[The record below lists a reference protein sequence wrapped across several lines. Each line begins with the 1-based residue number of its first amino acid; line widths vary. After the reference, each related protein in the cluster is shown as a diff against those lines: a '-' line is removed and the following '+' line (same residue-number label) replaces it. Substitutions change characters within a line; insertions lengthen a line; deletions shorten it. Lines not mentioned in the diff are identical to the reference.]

1 MGSFFRR
8 AVSFTLGAIFGI
20 TATVSGVAGGAFWA
34 YKNVK
39 PVEKVV
45 ENKNVEGLGD
55 IETASVEELL
65 NLLASAVE
73 NPDEYTIS
81 RLEQEYNVDL
91 NAFLSSLGINPEDAN
106 EKDLEALKQTPIFS
120 VTEGINQLLK
130 GVKFRALY
138 VFSPKILGKNIDDV
152 LSKEAQE
159 KLGEYTIYSI
169 MEKDPVTGE
178 LGIMKALKTLK
189 LGALLPLQYDATF
202 NADKHEYIY
211 TPKTDNDTLELLANV
226 YIGTVFDIVKGKKI
240 TDEIV
245 DGGLKSIGE
254 MTLKSFLS
262 SIFGLSGAMT
272 ENLGHKLNACGDLLV
287 KDMFVKADGGYV
299 MSYEKL
305 EKELKVGYLFNNY
318 LGQDGNWY
326 IDKDCT
332 VLATGVVKALS
343 EINLYELMQNKDD
356 KLEMLDSVFGEV
368 TFGELLQSVGSTL
381 SDTVGAKALYEITV
395 TQVLKGK
402 YDSIFKNILDAV
414 SVSLGDISFGE
425 VLGFNSDNPIVSALY
440 NIKVGQLLKPD
451 LKEED
456 ALNVIQSA
464 LGAITLGNMLG
475 YERDENNDWIC
486 ENNVYKV
493 LLDYSFDNIFNAVNV
508 RENKTEMIKALLADY
523 TFGDFF
529 SAIYGYEFDEAVNNY
544 KRITVEESQ
553 NVDTGEIVTTE
564 KVEYLDA
571 EFADF
576 LTIKIGD
583 ALTHKDAT
591 SSFNLYERVKGLSLG
606 EIAYSVLQARRK
618 LPDEIQ
624 KISASEY
631 QYITVEEDGYV
642 SLVDD
647 YRQVS
652 EILFQIDFEEYAT
665 HRTDKQYWMD
675 KFIGVKNG
683 TIFFIFMTEEQ
694 ENKNALFKA
703 MLNMSYEDMIN
714 LVTCEQKVD
723 MAEIITAN
731 FSTVEIDG
739 EMKTIYVSDM
749 LELAFDNWQNKV
761 GFKAFGNIEFAPFI
775 NSMLGAES
783 KKEVFG
789 HVSLHDMIDGFNLG
803 RFNDSAFVDKTFN
816 VTLGEIADVLRNRSI
831 SDAFHNVLEPLYE
844 DLTIGECINDFYKG
858 FADKEKIREFTSITM
873 SEFLHSAH
881 TKDLGVF
888 VEKAKACY
896 SELSREEKV
905 AFLGC
910 GACFAGAMY
919 MFDDAMLLKLI
930 NATIGDDTWGDHL
943 ASRLG
948 FTFDGERFTL
958 DGVYNPMA
966 DRLLKEQVNFTF
978 DKSKCSIKEEYIKVA
993 NVGNFVVSYKKIVNY
1008 VNKIGKELH
1017 LGKLASNAE
1026 GEIYFDGSFER
1037 ITLEAMSL
1045 KPYDVYKNRNGLKSF
1060 VKAEY
1065 GDLLVGDFVAP
1076 FVRKALRSFD
1086 FDYSY
1091 QVTGEG
1097 YTVSGS
1103 FINLTEKGFNVTL
1116 NDAYSNRNNL
1126 KAYVKEFVGEL
1137 NVGDFTAD
1145 FVNLVGEKYASS
1157 SYNGNAVLSED
1168 KSSWIVEGD
1177 YDEFLSVTYNMN
1189 VRWALSNARRG
1200 VKSFIAREDVFG
1212 NVRIGYAF
1220 NRGRYYY
1227 DEVENK
1233 WYYAD
1238 GSEMNL
1244 ESGEGRIKEIVFS
1257 TQIKELAGA
1266 DMFATMMNKVKAL
1279 ELGYILNYSLDETDA
1294 ENPVWRDANGNE
1306 VSAVLGRLSGYT
1318 VTEIQNDMDGIMDDV
1333 INDLTLGEVVSE
1345 STINGNGI
1353 FESVKDCKI
1362 SELAGA
1368 VNNMTVGT
1376 AMGYEKRSDG
1386 LWYNGDGLVVRDE
1399 LLNIIAEYKIGHL
1412 TGDVALESGKTFTE
1426 DLIDNMVENVSIG
1439 TIYPDAG
1446 REDADG
1452 FMALIESDW
1461 KVNELADN
1469 LMTKLKT
1476 TATINQ
1482 LIKLGVFGDFFE
1494 LEDGQSAYN
1503 APAYVEG
1510 ERTNFGKIDKMMTSE
1525 ANKINP
1531 FTGYKYGDADMDGT
1545 VTDSEVRSYWLTLT
1559 MPKFM
1564 DNMMNKLVEYQN
1576 WMEENRELLESNG
1589 ITPIQ

>member
-8 AVSFTLGAIFGI
+8 AVSFTLGAVFGI
-20 TATVSGVAGGAFWA
+20 TATVGGVAGGAFWA
-34 YKNVK
+34 YKNVR
-39 PVEKVV
+39 PVEKVA
-45 ENKNVEGLGD
+45 EKNNVEGLGD

-65 NLLASAVE
+65 NLLASAIE
-73 NPDEYTIS
+73 NPDEYTIN
-81 RLEQEYNVDL
+81 RLEQEYKVDL
-91 NAFLSSLGINPEDAN
+91 NAFLLSIGINPDDTNEEDI
-106 EKDLEALKQTPIFS
+106 EALKQTPIFS
-120 VTEGINQLLK
+120 VTDGLNELFK
-130 GVKFRALY
+130 GMKFRALY
-138 VFSPKILGKNIDDV
+138 VFAPKILGKSIDDL

-159 KLGEYTIYSI
+159 KLGEYTVYSI

-189 LGALLPLQYDATF
+189 IGSLMPKQYDAAF

-211 TPKTDNDTLELLANV
+211 VPKTENEALKLMANV
-226 YIGTVFDIVKGKKI
+226 YIGTIFDIIKGRKI

-245 DGGLKSIGE
+245 EGGLKSIGE
-254 MTLKSFLS
+254 MPLKEFLAS
-262 SIFGLSGAMT
+262 VFGLSGALT
-272 ENLGHKLNACGDLLV
+272 ESLERKLDACGDLLV
-287 KDMFVKADGGYV
+287 KDLFVEAEGGYV

-326 IDKDCT
+326 TDKDCT
-332 VLATGVVKALS
+332 VPATGVAKALS

-356 KLEMLDSVFGEV
+356 RLEMLNSVFGPV

-381 SDTVGAKALYEITV
+381 SDTAGAQALYSITV
-395 TQVLKGK
+395 SQVLKGK

-425 VLGFNSDNPIVSALY
+425 VLGFNSDNPLVNALY
-440 NIKVGQLLKPD
+440 GIKVGQLLKPD

-456 ALNVIQSA
+456 ALNVIQGA
-464 LGAITLGNMLG
+464 LGAITLGNLLG

-493 LLDYSFDNIFNAVNV
+493 LLDYSFDNVFNAVNV
-508 RENKTEMIKALLADY
+508 RENKTEVIKALFADY

-529 SAIYGYEFDEAVNNY
+529 GAMYGYEYDEAVNNY
-544 KRITVEESQ
+544 KRVTVEESQ
-553 NVDTGEIVTTE
+553 NEDTGEIVATE

-583 ALTHKDAT
+583 AITHKDAT

-606 EIAYSVLQARRK
+606 EISYSVLQARRK
-618 LPDEIQ
+618 LPPEIQ

-665 HRTDKQYWMD
+665 HRTDKQYWID
-675 KFIGVKNG
+675 KFVGVKNG

-694 ENKNALFKA
+694 ENENALFKA
-703 MLNMSYEDMIN
+703 MLNLSYEDIIN
-714 LVTCEQKVD
+714 LVTCEKKVD

-731 FSTVEIDG
+731 FSTVEING
-739 EMKTIYVSDM
+739 ELKTIFVSDL
-749 LELAFDNWQNKV
+749 LELAFDNWQGKV
-761 GFKAFGNIEFAPFI
+761 GFKAFGNIEFAPFV

-783 KKEVFG
+783 KKAVFG
-789 HVSLHDMIDGFNLG
+789 HVTLHDMIDGFNLG
-803 RFNDSAFVDKTFN
+803 RFNDSKFVDKSLN
-816 VTLGEIADVLRNRSI
+816 VTLGELAEIARSRAI
-831 SDAFHNVLEPLYE
+831 SQSFHEILEPLYE

-858 FADKEKIREFTSITM
+858 FADKEEIQDFMSITVA
-873 SEFLHSAH
+873 EFLHSAH

-896 SELSREEKV
+896 SQLSREEKV

-930 NATIGDDTWGDHL
+930 NATIGNDTWGDHL

-948 FTFDGERFTL
+948 FTFDGERYTL
-958 DGVYNPMA
+958 DGIYNPMA

-1008 VNKIGKELH
+1008 VNKIGKELR

-1045 KPYDVYKNRNGLKSF
+1045 KPYDIYKNRNGLKSF
-1060 VKAEY
+1060 IKAEY

-1076 FVRKALRSFD
+1076 FVRKGLRAFG

-1091 QVTGEG
+1091 SVTSQG
-1097 YTVSGS
+1097 YTASGS

-1116 NDAYSNRNNL
+1116 NEAYSNRNNL
-1126 KAYVKEFVGEL
+1126 KAYVKDFVGEL

-1145 FVNLVGEKYASS
+1145 FVNVVGEKYASS
-1157 SYNGNAVLSED
+1157 GYSGNAVLSED
-1168 KSSWIVEGD
+1168 KSSWTVEGD
-1177 YDEFLSVTYNMN
+1177 YDEFLSIMYNMN
-1189 VRWALSNARRG
+1189 VRWALGNVKHG

-1244 ESGEGRIKEIVFS
+1244 ANGEGRIKEIVFS

-1279 ELGYILNYSLDETDA
+1279 ELGYVLNYSLDETDA
-1294 ENPVWRDANGNE
+1294 ENPVWKDAHGFE
-1306 VSAVLGRLSGYT
+1306 VSALLGKLAGYT
-1318 VTEIQNDMDGIMDDV
+1318 VAEIQNDMDGIMDDI

-1345 STINGNGI
+1345 SVLNGNGI
-1353 FESVKDCKI
+1353 LVSVQDCKI
-1362 SELAGA
+1362 SELATA
-1368 VNNMTVGT
+1368 VNNMSIGS
-1376 AMGYEKRSDG
+1376 AMGYEKKSDG
-1386 LWYNGDGLVVRDE
+1386 LWYDDAGLVVRDE
-1399 LLNIIAEYKIGHL
+1399 ILSIIAEYKIGNL
-1412 TGDVALESGKTFTE
+1412 TGDIALESGKTFTE
-1426 DLIDNMVENVSIG
+1426 DLVDNMVENVSIS

-1452 FMALIESDW
+1452 FMALIEADW

-1510 ERTNFGKIDKMMTSE
+1510 ERTNFGKIDKMMTSS

-1531 FTGYKYGDADMDGT
+1531 LTGYKYGDADMDGT
-1545 VTDSEVRSYWLTLT
+1545 VTESEVRSYWLTLT

-1576 WMEENRELLESNG
+1576 WMDENRELLESLG